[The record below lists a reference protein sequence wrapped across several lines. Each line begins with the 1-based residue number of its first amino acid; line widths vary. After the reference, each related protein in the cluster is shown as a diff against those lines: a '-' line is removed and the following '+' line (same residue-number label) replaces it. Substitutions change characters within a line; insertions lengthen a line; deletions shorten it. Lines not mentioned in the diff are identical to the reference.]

1 MKKNL
6 LILIWALAPVALLA
20 YHFGPGQNGRERE
33 KSKASIQVAL
43 DFEAKAISRTELDS
57 EAKKQWRQAIDAYND
72 ALAALPDTET
82 AKRQQLQLARANA
95 RIYVGE
101 LPEAMLSMEHLLD
114 ETAKGNDRELE
125 SKVRSSLASAQYH
138 TGWSMRLELAEKE
151 EWKEPLEK
159 ARQNFRLLAEQT
171 AKTDAKASEDHQ
183 KNLEA
188 VVRLARMDLSEVQA
202 LPLPKKCEGNKN
214 VCSKCR
220 GQKKSNKPKA
230 MKKKE
235 DARGAS
241 GSKRHGAEPTRLTHN
256 DYLQQASDSGWPGFA
271 LYAAFFG
278 GAAWVLARR
287 RLDDPLLI
295 AVRLGLL
302 AWALQG
308 FVEFGLYIPALAW
321 PAWLMLGWLLASPT
335 NQFDKSAATE

>member
-6 LILIWALAPVALLA
+6 LIFLWALAPVALLA
-20 YHFGPGQNGRERE
+20 YHFGPGQAGLAREEAR
-33 KSKASIQVAL
+33 ASIRAAL
-43 DFEAKAISRTELDS
+43 NFEAGQ
-57 EAKKQWRQAIDAYND
+57 QWQQAIDAYND
-72 ALAALPDTET
+72 ALAALPETET

-114 ETAKGNDRELE
+114 ETAKGSDSELE
-125 SKVRSSLASAQYH
+125 SKVRSSLASAQYY
-138 TGWSMRLELAEKE
+138 TGWLMRLELAEKE

-171 AKTDAKASEDHQ
+171 DKTDAKASEDHQ

-202 LPLPKKCEGNKN
+202 LPLPKKCQGNKN

-220 GQKKSNKPKA
+220 GQKKSNKPKD

-241 GSKRHGAEPTRLTHN
+241 VGKRPDGKGS
-256 DYLQQASDSGWPGFA
+256 
-271 LYAAFFG
+271 
-278 GAAWVLARR
+278 
-287 RLDDPLLI
+287 
-295 AVRLGLL
+295 
-302 AWALQG
+302 
-308 FVEFGLYIPALAW
+308 
-321 PAWLMLGWLLASPT
+321 
-335 NQFDKSAATE
+335 

>member
-6 LILIWALAPVALLA
+6 LIFLWALAPVALLA
-20 YHFGPGQNGRERE
+20 YHFGPGQAGLAREE
-33 KSKASIQVAL
+33 AKANIQAAL
-43 DFEAKAISRTELDS
+43 DFEAK
-57 EAKKQWRQAIDAYND
+57 KQWQQAIDSYND

-114 ETAKGNDRELE
+114 ETARGDDSELE
-125 SKVRSSLASAQYH
+125 SKIRSSLASAQYY
-138 TGWSMRLELAEKE
+138 TGWLMRLELAEKE

-241 GSKRHGAEPTRLTHN
+241 VGKRPDGKGS
-256 DYLQQASDSGWPGFA
+256 
-271 LYAAFFG
+271 
-278 GAAWVLARR
+278 
-287 RLDDPLLI
+287 
-295 AVRLGLL
+295 
-302 AWALQG
+302 
-308 FVEFGLYIPALAW
+308 
-321 PAWLMLGWLLASPT
+321 
-335 NQFDKSAATE
+335 

>member
-6 LILIWALAPVALLA
+6 FILLWALAPVALLA
-20 YHFGPGQNGRERE
+20 YHYGPGQAGLAREE
-33 KSKASIQVAL
+33 AKASIRTAL
-43 DFEAKAISRTELDS
+43 DF
-57 EAKKQWRQAIDAYND
+57 EAKKQWRQAIDAYNA

-101 LPEAMLSMEHLLD
+101 LPEAMFEMEHLID
-114 ETAKGNDRELE
+114 EPAKGNDSALE
-125 SKVRSSLASAQYH
+125 SKVRSSLASAQYY
-138 TGWSMRLELAEKE
+138 TGWLMRLELAEKK

-220 GQKKSNKPKA
+220 GQKKSNKPKD

-241 GSKRHGAEPTRLTHN
+241 VGKRPDGKGS
-256 DYLQQASDSGWPGFA
+256 
-271 LYAAFFG
+271 
-278 GAAWVLARR
+278 
-287 RLDDPLLI
+287 
-295 AVRLGLL
+295 
-302 AWALQG
+302 
-308 FVEFGLYIPALAW
+308 
-321 PAWLMLGWLLASPT
+321 
-335 NQFDKSAATE
+335 

>member
-6 LILIWALAPVALLA
+6 LIFLWALAPVALLA
-20 YHFGPGQNGRERE
+20 YHFGPGQAGLAREEAR
-33 KSKASIQVAL
+33 ASIRAAL
-43 DFEAKAISRTELDS
+43 NFEAS
-57 EAKKQWRQAIDAYND
+57 EEWRQTIDAYND

-114 ETAKGNDRELE
+114 ETAKGSDSELE
-125 SKVRSSLASAQYH
+125 SKVRSSLASAQYY
-138 TGWSMRLELAEKE
+138 TGWLMRLELAEKK

-220 GQKKSNKPKA
+220 GQKKSNKPKD

-241 GSKRHGAEPTRLTHN
+241 VGKRPDGKGS
-256 DYLQQASDSGWPGFA
+256 
-271 LYAAFFG
+271 
-278 GAAWVLARR
+278 
-287 RLDDPLLI
+287 
-295 AVRLGLL
+295 
-302 AWALQG
+302 
-308 FVEFGLYIPALAW
+308 
-321 PAWLMLGWLLASPT
+321 
-335 NQFDKSAATE
+335 

>member
-6 LILIWALAPVALLA
+6 FILLWALAPVALLA
-20 YHFGPGQNGRERE
+20 YHYGPGQAGLAREE
-33 KSKASIQVAL
+33 AKASIRAAL
-43 DFEAKAISRTELDS
+43 DF
-57 EAKKQWRQAIDAYND
+57 EAKKQWRQAIDAYNA

-101 LPEAMLSMEHLLD
+101 LPEAMLAMEHLLD
-114 ETAKGNDRELE
+114 ETAKGSDSELE
-125 SKVRSSLASAQYH
+125 SKVRSSLASAQYY
-138 TGWSMRLELAEKE
+138 TGWLMRLELAEKE

-220 GQKKSNKPKA
+220 GQKKSNKPKD

-241 GSKRHGAEPTRLTHN
+241 VGKRPEGTGS
-256 DYLQQASDSGWPGFA
+256 
-271 LYAAFFG
+271 
-278 GAAWVLARR
+278 
-287 RLDDPLLI
+287 
-295 AVRLGLL
+295 
-302 AWALQG
+302 
-308 FVEFGLYIPALAW
+308 
-321 PAWLMLGWLLASPT
+321 
-335 NQFDKSAATE
+335 

>member
-6 LILIWALAPVALLA
+6 LIFLWALAPVALLA
-20 YHFGPGQNGRERE
+20 YHFGPGQAGLAREE
-33 KSKASIQVAL
+33 AKANIQAAL
-43 DFEAKAISRTELDS
+43 DFEAK
-57 EAKKQWRQAIDAYND
+57 KQWQQAIDAYND

-114 ETAKGNDRELE
+114 ETARGDDSELE
-125 SKVRSSLASAQYH
+125 SKVRSSLASAQYY
-138 TGWSMRLELAEKE
+138 TGWLMRLELAEKK

-241 GSKRHGAEPTRLTHN
+241 VGKRPDGKGS
-256 DYLQQASDSGWPGFA
+256 
-271 LYAAFFG
+271 
-278 GAAWVLARR
+278 
-287 RLDDPLLI
+287 
-295 AVRLGLL
+295 
-302 AWALQG
+302 
-308 FVEFGLYIPALAW
+308 
-321 PAWLMLGWLLASPT
+321 
-335 NQFDKSAATE
+335 

>member
-20 YHFGPGQNGRERE
+20 YHFGPGQNGRARE

-43 DFEAKAISRTELDS
+43 DFEAK
-57 EAKKQWRQAIDAYND
+57 KQWRQAIDAYNE

-82 AKRQQLQLARANA
+82 TKRQQLLLARANA

-101 LPEAMLSMEHLLD
+101 LPEAMLEMEHLLD
-114 ETAKGNDRELE
+114 ETTKRGDGELE
-125 SKVRSSLASAQYH
+125 SNVRSSLASAQYY
-138 TGWSMRLELAEKE
+138 TGWLMRLELAEKK

-171 AKTDAKASEDHQ
+171 AKADTKESKDHQ

-202 LPLPKKCEGNKN
+202 LSLPKKCEGNKN

-241 GSKRHGAEPTRLTHN
+241 VGKRPDGKGS
-256 DYLQQASDSGWPGFA
+256 
-271 LYAAFFG
+271 
-278 GAAWVLARR
+278 
-287 RLDDPLLI
+287 
-295 AVRLGLL
+295 
-302 AWALQG
+302 
-308 FVEFGLYIPALAW
+308 
-321 PAWLMLGWLLASPT
+321 
-335 NQFDKSAATE
+335 

>member
-1 MKKNL
+1 MDEVVEQKRLNNSLNIKEYHEKEPSHL
-6 LILIWALAPVALLA
+6 PVGARPRQAGLA
-20 YHFGPGQNGRERE
+20 REE
-33 KSKASIQVAL
+33 AKTSIQAAL
-43 DFEAKAISRTELDS
+43 DFEVGE
-57 EAKKQWRQAIDAYND
+57 QWQQAIDAYND
-72 ALAALPDTET
+72 ALAALPETET

-114 ETAKGNDRELE
+114 ETAKGSDKELE
-125 SKVRSSLASAQYH
+125 SKVRSSLASAQYY
-138 TGWSMRLELAEKE
+138 TGWLMRLELAEKE

-171 AKTDAKASEDHQ
+171 DKTDATASEDHQ

-241 GSKRHGAEPTRLTHN
+241 VGKRPDGKGS
-256 DYLQQASDSGWPGFA
+256 
-271 LYAAFFG
+271 
-278 GAAWVLARR
+278 
-287 RLDDPLLI
+287 
-295 AVRLGLL
+295 
-302 AWALQG
+302 
-308 FVEFGLYIPALAW
+308 
-321 PAWLMLGWLLASPT
+321 
-335 NQFDKSAATE
+335 

>member
-6 LILIWALAPVALLA
+6 LIFLWALAPVALLA
-20 YHFGPGQNGRERE
+20 YHFGPGQAGLAREEAR
-33 KSKASIQVAL
+33 ASIRAAL
-43 DFEAKAISRTELDS
+43 NF
-57 EAKKQWRQAIDAYND
+57 EAKKQWQQAIDAYNA

-101 LPEAMLSMEHLLD
+101 LPEAMFEMEHLID
-114 ETAKGNDRELE
+114 ETAKGNDSELE
-125 SKVRSSLASAQYH
+125 SKVRSSLASAQYY
-138 TGWSMRLELAEKE
+138 TGWLMRLELAEKK

-171 AKTDAKASEDHQ
+171 AKTDAKASGDHQ

-241 GSKRHGAEPTRLTHN
+241 VGKRPDGKGS
-256 DYLQQASDSGWPGFA
+256 
-271 LYAAFFG
+271 
-278 GAAWVLARR
+278 
-287 RLDDPLLI
+287 
-295 AVRLGLL
+295 
-302 AWALQG
+302 
-308 FVEFGLYIPALAW
+308 
-321 PAWLMLGWLLASPT
+321 
-335 NQFDKSAATE
+335 

>member
-6 LILIWALAPVALLA
+6 LIFLWALAPVALLA
-20 YHFGPGQNGRERE
+20 FHFGPGQVGLAREE
-33 KSKASIQVAL
+33 AKTSIQAAL
-43 DFEAKAISRTELDS
+43 DFEAGE
-57 EAKKQWRQAIDAYND
+57 QWQQAIDSYND
-72 ALAALPDTET
+72 ALAALPDSET
-82 AKRQQLQLARANA
+82 TKRHQLQLARANA

-101 LPEAMLSMEHLLD
+101 LPEAMLAMEHLLN
-114 ETAKGNDRELE
+114 ETAKSSDSELE
-125 SKVRSSLASAQYH
+125 SKVRSSLASAQYY
-138 TGWSMRLELAEKE
+138 TGWLMRLELAEKK

-171 AKTDAKASEDHQ
+171 AKTDATASEDHQ

-220 GQKKSNKPKA
+220 GQKKSNKPKD

-241 GSKRHGAEPTRLTHN
+241 VGKRPEGTGS
-256 DYLQQASDSGWPGFA
+256 
-271 LYAAFFG
+271 
-278 GAAWVLARR
+278 
-287 RLDDPLLI
+287 
-295 AVRLGLL
+295 
-302 AWALQG
+302 
-308 FVEFGLYIPALAW
+308 
-321 PAWLMLGWLLASPT
+321 
-335 NQFDKSAATE
+335 

>member
-1 MKKNL
+1 M
-6 LILIWALAPVALLA
+6 
-20 YHFGPGQNGRERE
+20 
-33 KSKASIQVAL
+33 
-43 DFEAKAISRTELDS
+43 
-57 EAKKQWRQAIDAYND
+57 
-72 ALAALPDTET
+72 
-82 AKRQQLQLARANA
+82 QLARANA

-114 ETAKGNDRELE
+114 ETAKGSDSELE
-125 SKVRSSLASAQYH
+125 SKVRSSLASAQYY
-138 TGWSMRLELAEKE
+138 TGWLMRLELAEKK

-183 KNLEA
+183 KNLEKNLEA

-220 GQKKSNKPKA
+220 GQKKSNKPKD

-241 GSKRHGAEPTRLTHN
+241 VGKRPDGKGS
-256 DYLQQASDSGWPGFA
+256 
-271 LYAAFFG
+271 
-278 GAAWVLARR
+278 
-287 RLDDPLLI
+287 
-295 AVRLGLL
+295 
-302 AWALQG
+302 
-308 FVEFGLYIPALAW
+308 
-321 PAWLMLGWLLASPT
+321 
-335 NQFDKSAATE
+335 